1 MATIHKTS
9 RKLLGERLVER
20 GFITKDQL
28 WEALRVQSRT
38 GELLGGILSKLGM
51 ASEEAIIEIIGVQQ
65 SKLDNLDP
73 VLLKDIPEQLVRRHK
88 VIPLK
93 KEHNCLTVAMAD
105 PMNVVAIDDLRLLTG
120 CEIEPVQADTKGIES
135 LIQKLFGISEV
146 DKIFEEF
153 ELLSVQESTEAVIL
167 EEEVVDEAPIVR
179 LVNSIFLQAIEQ
191 YASDIHI
198 EPQEHQVRVRYRID
212 GLLRE
217 TMTLPK
223 KISSAMISRV
233 KIMSSMDIAEKR
245 IPQDGR
251 FQLKYGTRDIDFR
264 VSALP
269 TVFGEKIVTR
279 LLDKG
284 SLKAYKI
291 DQIGFEPLNYK
302 RFTNALK
309 NSYGMLLITGPTG
322 SGKTTTLYAALNEIN
337 TIEKNIITVEDP
349 VEYILDGINHTQV
362 NTKAGMTFAA
372 GLRAI
377 LRQDPDIIMVGE
389 IRDGETAEIAVKAAT
404 TGHLVLSTLHTNDAA
419 GAITRLVDMGIEPFL
434 VASSV
439 LAAVSQRLARRIC
452 PKCRR
457 AYNLPADTTV
467 RTFIGVDPDK
477 PITLYKGEG
486 CDNCGNIG
494 YSGRLAIH
502 EVLPVTTGLRQ
513 LILRNAPTDE
523 IKQRSLAEGMVSLK
537 MDGIQKALKGLT
549 TIDEVMRVAYADETY
564 F

>member
-1 MATIHKTS
+1 MAAIHKTS

-38 GELLGGILSKLGM
+38 GELLGVILSKLGM

-73 VLLKDIPEQLVRRHK
+73 VLLKNIPEQLVRRHK

-120 CEIEPVQADTKGIES
+120 CEIEPVQADSKDIES
-135 LIQKLFGISEV
+135 VIQKLFGISEV

-153 ELLSVQESTEAVIL
+153 ELLSVQEGTEAVKL
-167 EEEVVDEAPIVR
+167 EEEVVDEAPMVR

-212 GLLRE
+212 GMLRE
-217 TMTLPK
+217 VMALPK
-223 KISSAMISRV
+223 KIRSAVISRV
-233 KIMSSMDIAEKR
+233 KIMSNMDIAEKR

-251 FQLKYGTRDIDFR
+251 IQLKYGTREIDLR

-269 TVFGEKIVTR
+269 TVYGEKIVTR
-279 LLDKG
+279 ILDKG
-284 SLKAYKI
+284 SLKAFKI
-291 DQIGFEPLNYK
+291 DQIGFETLNYK
-302 RFTNALK
+302 RFTNVLK
-309 NSYGMLLITGPTG
+309 SSNGMLLITGPTG
-322 SGKTTTLYAALNEIN
+322 SGKTTTLYAALNKLN

-349 VEYILDGINHTQV
+349 VEYILDGVNHTQV

-452 PKCRR
+452 PKCCR
-457 AYNLPADTTV
+457 AYVLSPDASE
-467 RTFIGVDPDK
+467 RAFCGVDPDK
-477 PITLYKGEG
+477 PVTLYKGEG
-486 CDNCGNIG
+486 CDNCGNFG
-494 YSGRLAIH
+494 YRGSLAIH

-513 LILRNAPTDE
+513 LILRNAPADE
-523 IKQRSLAEGMVSLK
+523 IKQRALAEGMISLK
-537 MDGIQKALKGLT
+537 MDGIQKALKGFT
-549 TIDEVMRVAYADETY
+549 TIDEVMRVAYSDET
-564 F
+564 